1 MLGFDFVGAGNIGD
15 DLMVAGFLDAIA
27 ALRPRFWPRLYGAC
41 AHNVLSQ
48 RKRFGQILW
57 NPRARPD
64 VDCWAGVGGTPFQT
78 TCGDWMLDFFQRELP
93 RTRNIP
99 RRVLVAIGVEGEIES
114 RRGEYSA
121 VAQEFQHI
129 STRDEF
135 SRAILVER
143 LGVPEARVMA
153 GADLANLSLA
163 RLFADTTP
171 PKKEYRLGLTLAGD
185 TLSPQDFCEIEKFL
199 ASRTHPVAFIA
210 CETRLAS
217 YFERGI
223 HPRLAARLPAGR
235 LDIRFCQYSDDDLT
249 EMVRPIAECETV
261 ISGRYHGLLAAA
273 WAGCKVAAI
282 GRSSKLTALAA
293 ELEVPIAPLPLDHC
307 RLAEL
312 TGEAVVVR
320 RDILRRMESRV
331 SRAVA
336 FSLAGG

>member
-1 MLGFDFVGAGNIGD
+1 MYELPPRFPHSVMLGFDFVGAGNIGD

-199 ASRTHPVAFIA
+199 ASRTHPSSPARRGWRRILSVESIQGWRHDCRRAGWTFGFASIA
-210 CETRLAS
+210 MMT
-217 YFERGI
+217 
-223 HPRLAARLPAGR
+223 
-235 LDIRFCQYSDDDLT
+235 
-249 EMVRPIAECETV
+249 
-261 ISGRYHGLLAAA
+261 
-273 WAGCKVAAI
+273 
-282 GRSSKLTALAA
+282 
-293 ELEVPIAPLPLDHC
+293 
-307 RLAEL
+307 
-312 TGEAVVVR
+312 
-320 RDILRRMESRV
+320 
-331 SRAVA
+331 
-336 FSLAGG
+336 